1 VAIIGAG
8 AARRFWPG
16 QDAVGKQIVQEVPG
30 PPSAK
35 ATPTKTL
42 LVVGVA
48 RDPTYGT
55 LMENSTGIYIYVPL
69 QQQYHA
75 GLTTIVARSTRGQP
89 LASALRAA
97 LASMNPNLPITDTQS
112 AVEYTSLGL
121 LPQRIAASVAGSLG
135 LVGLLLAAIGI
146 YGVTAY
152 AVTRR
157 TREFGVRIAL
167 GATTAD
173 IVGMVLRHGL
183 GLAAAGT
190 AIGLLLAAAASRLF
204 TTLLFG
210 VAPLDPVT
218 FTSAALLFAIVGLAA
233 CYVPARRA
241 TRIDAM
247 EALRYE

>member
-30 PPSAK
+30 PPSAIAK
-35 ATPTKTL
+35 PAKTL

-55 LMENSTGIYIYVPL
+55 LIDAASDIYIYVPL
-69 QQQYHA
+69 PQQYHA
-75 GLTTIVARSTRGQP
+75 GFTTIVARSTHGQP
-89 LASALRAA
+89 LANALRAA
-97 LASMNPNLPITDTQS
+97 VASMNPNLPIGNTQR
-112 AVEYTSLGL
+112 AEDYTSLGL
-121 LPQRIAASVAGSLG
+121 LPQRLAASVAGSLG
-135 LVGLLLAAIGI
+135 LVGLLLAALGI

-167 GATTAD
+167 GATSGD

-183 GLAAAGT
+183 GLAATGS
-190 AIGLLLAAAASRLF
+190 AIGLLLAAAASRLLTMF
-204 TTLLFG
+204 LFG
-210 VAPLDPVT
+210 VTPIDPVA
-218 FTSAALLFAIVGLAA
+218 FASAAALFAIVGLVA
-233 CYVPARRA
+233 CYMPARRA